1 MATWASPA
9 GSGDALNPEPLAAPP
24 ARLRP
29 GRVWYLL
36 ALAVIVAGVAWL
48 LAGLAVLNGQINSFQ
63 RVALPGNGEI
73 TLTHS
78 GRYVIYYE
86 GPGAA
91 AGNAPALTVRLRPL
105 SASAAVQG
113 ITPSGSISFSFGSHA
128 DTAVLNLKI
137 AHPGRFLLQARAPA
151 APAGSHVAVGSSV
164 GGSLAHIIVPFIA
177 LIVVG
182 ICGVVAVAFIRRSR
196 GRRGRRLALARVA
209 EQYGMQYSEDDP
221 YGLPAHDF
229 GLLREGSR
237 RGSQNVLS
245 GRWEDLPVKEAD
257 YWCGTG
263 GVINKGY
270 REDFSI
276 VIVELA
282 ATMPSIS
289 VVPYAL
295 LRKKQL
301 GEKQLVTWHVGR
313 RPGSH
318 GIRFGSEDFDR
329 NFKVTASDKEFAA
342 RLIDPAMIQWLL
354 STGGQFGFV
363 IQGSELLVSCDQ
375 LPATGL
381 VPLFDAA
388 KSFTDHIPQLV
399 WADYS
404 TSRQTPATAE
414 TPGDPPAQA
423 DGPKSTS

>member
-1 MATWASPA
+1 
-9 GSGDALNPEPLAAPP
+9 
-24 ARLRP
+24 
-29 GRVWYLL
+29 LL
-36 ALAVIVAGVAWL
+36 AVAVIVAGVAWL
-48 LAGLAVLNGQINSFQ
+48 LAGLVGLNGQINSFQ

-73 TLTHS
+73 SLTHS

-91 AGNAPALTVRLRPL
+91 AGNAPALSVRLRPL
-105 SASAAVQG
+105 SASAAVQS

-128 DTAVLNLKI
+128 DTAVLNLTI

-151 APAGSHVAVGSSV
+151 APAGSHVAVGSNV
-164 GGSLAHIIVPFIA
+164 GGSLARIIVPFIA

-182 ICGVVAVAFIRRSR
+182 ICGVIAVAFIRGSR
-196 GRRGRRLALARVA
+196 GSRGRRLALARVA
-209 EQYGMQYSEDDP
+209 EQYGMPYSQDDP

-229 GLLREGSR
+229 GLLREGNR
-237 RGSQNVLS
+237 RGCQNVLS
-245 GRWEDLPVKEAD
+245 GRWGDLPVKEAD
-257 YWCGTG
+257 YWYRTG
-263 GVINKGY
+263 NSSSNSY
-270 REDFSI
+270 RRSFSI
-276 VIVELA
+276 VIAELA

-295 LRKKQL
+295 LW
-301 GEKQLVTWHVGR
+301 EPVTWRLGR
-313 RPGSH
+313 RTGSH
-318 GIRFGSEDFDR
+318 GIGFVRRTGLRGIQFGSEDFDR
-329 NFKVTASDKEFAA
+329 TFKVTAADKEFAA
-342 RLIDPAMIQWLL
+342 RLIDSAMIQWLL
-354 STGGQFGFV
+354 STGGQFGFA

-404 TSRQTPATAE
+404 TSQQTPATAE
-414 TPGDPPAQA
+414 TPGEPPAQA

>member
-29 GRVWYLL
+29 GRVWYLV
-36 ALAVIVAGVAWL
+36 ALAVIVAGPAWL
-48 LAGLAVLNGQINSFQ
+48 LAGLAAFNGQVNSFQ

-86 GPGAA
+86 GPGAG
-91 AGNAPALTVRLRPL
+91 AGNVPALTVRLRPL
-105 SASAAVQG
+105 SASAAVQS

-164 GGSLAHIIVPFIA
+164 GGSLPRIIVPFIA

-182 ICGVVAVAFIRRSR
+182 GCGVVAVGFIRGSR
-196 GRRGRRLALARVA
+196 GSGGRRLVLARVA

-229 GLLREGSR
+229 GLLLEGNR
-237 RGSQNVLS
+237 RGCQNVLS
-245 GRWEDLPVKEAD
+245 GRWQDLPVKEAD
-257 YWCGTG
+257 YWYSTG
-263 GVINKGY
+263 SAFSKGY
-270 REDFSI
+270 RRDFSI
-276 VIVELA
+276 VIAELA
-282 ATMPSIS
+282 ATMPYIS
-289 VVPYAL
+289 VMPYAL
-295 LRKKQL
+295 L
-301 GEKQLVTWHVGR
+301 GEKQLATWHVGR
-313 RPGSH
+313 RGSH
-318 GIRFGSEDFDR
+318 GIQFGSQDFDR
-329 NFKVTASDKEFAA
+329 KFKVTALPKRFAA
-342 RLIDPAMIQWLL
+342 RFIDPAMIQWLL

-388 KSFTDHIPQLV
+388 KSFTDHIPEPA
-399 WADYS
+399 WADDS
-404 TSRQTPATAE
+404 TSQQTPATAE
-414 TPGDPPAQA
+414 TPGEPPAQA

>member
-1 MATWASPA
+1 MATWVSPP
-9 GSGDALNPEPLAAPP
+9 GSGDAVDAEPLAAPP

-29 GRVWYLL
+29 GRVWYLV
-36 ALAVIVAGVAWL
+36 ALAVIVAGPAWL
-48 LAGLAVLNGQINSFQ
+48 LAGLAALNGQIDSFQ

-91 AGNAPALTVRLRPL
+91 AGNAPALTVRLRAL

-113 ITPSGSISFSFGSHA
+113 ITPSDSFSFSFGSHA

-151 APAGSHVAVGSSV
+151 APAGSRLAVGSSV
-164 GGSLAHIIVPFIA
+164 GGSLARIVVPFIA

-182 ICGVVAVAFIRRSR
+182 VCGVVAVAFIRGSR
-196 GRRGRRLALARVA
+196 GSRGRRLALVGFAS
-209 EQYGMQYSEDDP
+209 QYGMQYSEDDP

-229 GLLREGSR
+229 GLLREGNR
-237 RGSQNVLS
+237 RGCQNVLS

-257 YWCGTG
+257 YWYGTG
-263 GVINKGY
+263 NSFSDKGY
-270 REDFSI
+270 RRDFSI
-276 VIVELA
+276 VIADLA
-282 ATMPSIS
+282 VTMPNIS

-295 LRKKQL
+295 L

-318 GIRFGSEDFDR
+318 GIRFGSPDFDR
-329 NFKVTASDKEFAA
+329 KFKVTASDKEFAA

-381 VPLFDAA
+381 VPLFGAA

-404 TSRQTPATAE
+404 TGQQTPATAE
-414 TPGDPPAQA
+414 TPGEPPAQA

>member
-9 GSGDALNPEPLAAPP
+9 GSGDALNPEPQAAPP

-36 ALAVIVAGVAWL
+36 ALAVIVAGPAWL
-48 LAGLAVLNGQINSFQ
+48 LAGLAALNGQINSFP

-105 SASAAVQG
+105 SASAAVQS
-113 ITPSGSISFSFGSHA
+113 ITPSDSSGFSFGSHA

-137 AHPGRFLLQARAPA
+137 AHPGRFLLQARASA
-151 APAGSHVAVGSSV
+151 APAGSHIAVGSGI
-164 GGSLAHIIVPFIA
+164 GGSLARIIVPFIA
-177 LIVVG
+177 FILVG
-182 ICGVVAVAFIRRSR
+182 AGGVVAVATIRGSR

-209 EQYGMQYSEDDP
+209 GQYGMQYSEGDP
-221 YGLPAHDF
+221 YGLPGHDF
-229 GLLREGSR
+229 GLLREGNR
-237 RGSQNVLS
+237 RGCQNVLS
-245 GRWEDLPVKEAD
+245 GRWQDLPVKEAD
-257 YWCGTG
+257 YWYSTG
-263 GVINKGY
+263 NAVSKGY
-270 REDFSI
+270 RRAFSI
-276 VIVELA
+276 VIAELA
-282 ATMPSIS
+282 ATIPSIS

-295 LRKKQL
+295 L
-301 GEKQLVTWHVGR
+301 GEKHQVTWHVGR
-313 RPGSH
+313 GAH

-329 NFKVTASDKEFAA
+329 KFKVTAPDKESAA
-342 RLIDPAMIQWLL
+342 RVIDPAMIQWLL

-363 IQGSELLVSCDQ
+363 IQGRELLVTCDQ

-381 VPLFDAA
+381 IPLFDAA
-388 KSFTDHIPQLV
+388 KSFTDHIPQLI
-399 WADYS
+399 WPGYS
-404 TSRQTPATAE
+404 TSQQTPATAE
-414 TPGDPPAQA
+414 TPGEPPAQA
-423 DGPKSTS
+423 DEPKSTS

>member
-1 MATWASPA
+1 MATWVSPP
-9 GSGDALNPEPLAAPP
+9 GSGDEPLAGALAAPP
-24 ARLRP
+24 AKLRP
-29 GRVWYLL
+29 GRVWYLV
-36 ALAVIVAGVAWL
+36 ALAVIVAGPASL
-48 LAGLAVLNGQINSFQ
+48 LAGLAALNGQINSFQ

-91 AGNAPALTVRLRPL
+91 AGNAPALTVGLRPL

-113 ITPSGSISFSFGSHA
+113 ITRSSGSGSFSFGSHA
-128 DTAVLNLKI
+128 DTAVLNLTI

-151 APAGSHVAVGSSV
+151 APAGSHVAVGSGV
-164 GGSLAHIIVPFIA
+164 GGSLARIIIPFIA
-177 LIVVG
+177 LIMVG
-182 ICGVVAVAFIRRSR
+182 VGGVVAIAFVRGSC
-196 GRRGRRLALARVA
+196 GRRERHLALARVA

-229 GLLREGSR
+229 GLLREGNR
-237 RGSQNVLS
+237 RGCQNVLS
-245 GRWEDLPVKEAD
+245 GRWQDLPVKEAD
-257 YWCGTG
+257 YWYGTG
-263 GVINKGY
+263 NSFSDKGY
-270 REDFSI
+270 RRDFSI
-276 VIVELA
+276 VIAELA

-295 LRKKQL
+295 P
-301 GEKQLVTWHVGR
+301 GERQLVTWHVGR
-313 RPGSH
+313 RGPH
-318 GIRFGSEDFDR
+318 GIRFGSQDFDR
-329 NFKVTASDKEFAA
+329 KFKVTAPDQEFAA

-354 STGGQFGFV
+354 STRGQFGFV

-404 TSRQTPATAE
+404 TSQQNPRDRGTPSE
-414 TPGDPPAQA
+414 PPA
-423 DGPKSTS
+423 

>member
-9 GSGDALNPEPLAAPP
+9 GSGDALNVEPLAAPP

-48 LAGLAVLNGQINSFQ
+48 LAGLAALNGQINSFQ

-91 AGNAPALTVRLRPL
+91 AGNAPALSVRLRPL
-105 SASAAVQG
+105 SASAAVQS

-128 DTAVLNLKI
+128 DTAVLNLNI
-137 AHPGRFLLQARAPA
+137 AHPGRFLLQATAPA
-151 APAGSHVAVGSSV
+151 APAGGHVAVGSSA
-164 GGSLAHIIVPFIA
+164 GGSLARIIVPFIA

-257 YWCGTG
+257 YWHGTG
-263 GVINKGY
+263 GVISKGY

-276 VIVELA
+276 VIAELA

-295 LRKKQL
+295 LAEKQL
-301 GEKQLVTWHVGR
+301 GEKRHVGH
-313 RPGSH
+313 RPGS

-329 NFKVTASDKEFAA
+329 KFKVTASDKEFAA

-375 LPATGL
+375 LPATAL

-388 KSFTDHIPQLV
+388 KSFTGHIPQLV
-399 WADYS
+399 WAGYS
-404 TSRQTPATAE
+404 TSQQTPATAE
-414 TPGDPPAQA
+414 TPDEPPAQA

>member
-9 GSGDALNPEPLAAPP
+9 GSGDAPNPEPLAAPP

-29 GRVWYLL
+29 GRAWYLL

-105 SASAAVQG
+105 SASAAVQS
-113 ITPSGSISFSFGSHA
+113 ITPSGSISFSSGSHA

-164 GGSLAHIIVPFIA
+164 GGSLARIIVPFIA

-182 ICGVVAVAFIRRSR
+182 VCGVVAVAFIRGSR
-196 GRRGRRLALARVA
+196 GSRGRRLALARVA
-209 EQYGMQYSEDDP
+209 EQYGMQYSQDDP

-229 GLLREGSR
+229 GLLREGNR
-237 RGSQNVLS
+237 RAWQNVLS

-257 YWCGTG
+257 YWYATG
-263 GVINKGY
+263 SAVSKGY
-270 REDFSI
+270 RRNFSI
-276 VIVELA
+276 VIAELA
-282 ATMPSIS
+282 ATVPSIS

-295 LRKKQL
+295 L

-329 NFKVTASDKEFAA
+329 KFKVTASDKEFAA
-342 RLIDPAMIQWLL
+342 RLIDPGMIQWLL

-404 TSRQTPATAE
+404 TSPQTSATAE
-414 TPGDPPAQA
+414 TPGEPPA
-423 DGPKSTS
+423 

>member
-1 MATWASPA
+1 
-9 GSGDALNPEPLAAPP
+9 
-24 ARLRP
+24 
-29 GRVWYLL
+29 LL

-48 LAGLAVLNGQINSFQ
+48 LAGLAALNGQINSFQ

-105 SASAAVQG
+105 SASAAVQS
-113 ITPSGSISFSFGSHA
+113 ITPSGSVSFSFGSHA

-137 AHPGRFLLQARAPA
+137 AHPGRFLVEARAPA

-164 GGSLAHIIVPFIA
+164 GGSLARIIVPFIA
-177 LIVVG
+177 LIVAGV
-182 ICGVVAVAFIRRSR
+182 CGVVAVAFIRGSR
-196 GRRGRRLALARVA
+196 GSRGRRLALARIA
-209 EQYGMQYSEDDP
+209 EQYGMQFSEDDP

-237 RGSQNVLS
+237 RGCQNVLS
-245 GRWEDLPVKEAD
+245 GRWEDLSVKEAD
-257 YWCGTG
+257 YWYGTG
-263 GVINKGY
+263 SVFSNRY
-270 REDFSI
+270 RRDFSI
-276 VIVELA
+276 VIAEPA

-295 LRKKQL
+295 L
-301 GEKQLVTWHVGR
+301 GDPWDGGR

-329 NFKVTASDKEFAA
+329 KFKVTASDQEFAA

-404 TSRQTPATAE
+404 TSQQTPATAE
-414 TPGDPPAQA
+414 TPSEPPAQA

>member
-9 GSGDALNPEPLAAPP
+9 GSGDALNVEPLAAPP

-105 SASAAVQG
+105 SASAAVQS

-128 DTAVLNLKI
+128 DTAVLNLTI

-151 APAGSHVAVGSSV
+151 APAGGHVAVGSSV
-164 GGSLAHIIVPFIA
+164 GGSLARIIVPFIA

-295 LRKKQL
+295 LRKKHL
-301 GEKQLVTWHVGR
+301 GENRHAGH

-318 GIRFGSEDFDR
+318 GIRFASEDFDR
-329 NFKVTASDKEFAA
+329 KFKVTA
-342 RLIDPAMIQWLL
+342 
-354 STGGQFGFV
+354 
-363 IQGSELLVSCDQ
+363 
-375 LPATGL
+375 
-381 VPLFDAA
+381 
-388 KSFTDHIPQLV
+388 
-399 WADYS
+399 
-404 TSRQTPATAE
+404 
-414 TPGDPPAQA
+414 
-423 DGPKSTS
+423 

>member
-9 GSGDALNPEPLAAPP
+9 GSGDALNREPLAAPP

-29 GRVWYLL
+29 GRVWYLV

-48 LAGLAVLNGQINSFQ
+48 LAGLAALNGQINSFQ

-113 ITPSGSISFSFGSHA
+113 ITPSGSNSFSFGSHA

-164 GGSLAHIIVPFIA
+164 GGSLARIIVPFIA

-182 ICGVVAVAFIRRSR
+182 VCGVVAVGFSR
-196 GRRGRRLALARVA
+196 GSRGSRGRRLALAGVA

-229 GLLREGSR
+229 GLLLEGNR
-237 RGSQNVLS
+237 RGSFS
-245 GRWEDLPVKEAD
+245 
-257 YWCGTG
+257 
-263 GVINKGY
+263 KGY
-270 REDFSI
+270 RRSFSI
-276 VIVELA
+276 VIAELA
-282 ATMPSIS
+282 ATIPYIS

-295 LRKKQL
+295 L
-301 GEKQLVTWHVGR
+301 GDPWDVGR

-329 NFKVTASDKEFAA
+329 KFKVTALPKRFAA

-404 TSRQTPATAE
+404 TSQQTPATAE
-414 TPGDPPAQA
+414 TPSEPPAQA
-423 DGPKSTS
+423 DGPKSTA

>member
-1 MATWASPA
+1 
-9 GSGDALNPEPLAAPP
+9 
-24 ARLRP
+24 
-29 GRVWYLL
+29 
-36 ALAVIVAGVAWL
+36 
-48 LAGLAVLNGQINSFQ
+48 
-63 RVALPGNGEI
+63 
-73 TLTHS
+73 
-78 GRYVIYYE
+78 
-86 GPGAA
+86 
-91 AGNAPALTVRLRPL
+91 
-105 SASAAVQG
+105 
-113 ITPSGSISFSFGSHA
+113 
-128 DTAVLNLKI
+128 LNLTI

-151 APAGSHVAVGSSV
+151 APAGGHVAVGSSV
-164 GGSLAHIIVPFIA
+164 GGSLARIIVPFIA

-182 ICGVVAVAFIRRSR
+182 ICGVVAVAFIRRSH

-245 GRWEDLPVKEAD
+245 GRWQDLPVKEAD
-257 YWCGTG
+257 YWHGTG
-263 GVINKGY
+263 GVINRGY
-270 REDFSI
+270 RQDFSI
-276 VIVELA
+276 VIAELA

-301 GEKQLVTWHVGR
+301 GENRHAGH

-342 RLIDPAMIQWLL
+342 RLIDPEMIQWLL

-363 IQGSELLVSCDQ
+363 IQRSELLVSCDQ

-404 TSRQTPATAE
+404 TGQQTPATAE
-414 TPGDPPAQA
+414 PPSEPPAQA